1 MDTERTKNLILQV
14 IKSIFVSY
22 VISSIQYF
30 IMTKQMKYLFL
41 VTTTCILASCSS
53 TINMNDYIDKN
64 SSFTLTL
71 KSRDKMTALTKSTQ
85 TDIAVNSKKYLNLIK
100 WINNNE
106 SGWQWTPASYITNV
120 SLEQGSFRLLY
131 MTGMDAV
138 VISFIDKENKARQ
151 YSKPIKKGELNF
163 LTTK

>member
-1 MDTERTKNLILQV
+1 MN
-14 IKSIFVSY
+14 
-22 VISSIQYF
+22 
-30 IMTKQMKYLFL
+30 YLFL

-53 TINMNDYIDKN
+53 IINMNDYIDKN
-64 SSFTLTL
+64 SSFTLIL
-71 KSRDKMTALTKSTQ
+71 KSRDTITALTKSTQ

-138 VISFIDKENKARQ
+138 VISFIDKENKAR
-151 YSKPIKKGELNF
+151 
-163 LTTK
+163 

>member
-1 MDTERTKNLILQV
+1 M
-14 IKSIFVSY
+14 SY
-22 VISSIQYF
+22 NISLGRYF
-30 IMTKQMKYLFL
+30 IMPKQIKYLFL
-41 VTTTCILASCSS
+41 VTITCIYASCSS
-53 TINMNDYIDKN
+53 TVNMNDYIDKN

-71 KSRDKMTALTKSTQ
+71 KSRDTITAFTKSTQ
-85 TDIAVNSKKYLNLIK
+85 TDITVNSKKYLTFIK

-131 MTGMDAV
+131 TTGMDAV
-138 VISFIDKENKARQ
+138 VISFIDKEKKARQ